1 MAGDEMSPDGRTKWF
16 NIYGDDPNKYKGFW
30 KYYNSETPFGRA
42 NAAKINLSVCFLVG
56 MSIYLYKKSK
66 SKSKDEAS
74 AN

>member
-42 NAAKINLSVCFLVG
+42 NVSFFEIENLNLYLTKNSELFLK
-56 MSIYLYKKSK
+56 L
-66 SKSKDEAS
+66 
-74 AN
+74 